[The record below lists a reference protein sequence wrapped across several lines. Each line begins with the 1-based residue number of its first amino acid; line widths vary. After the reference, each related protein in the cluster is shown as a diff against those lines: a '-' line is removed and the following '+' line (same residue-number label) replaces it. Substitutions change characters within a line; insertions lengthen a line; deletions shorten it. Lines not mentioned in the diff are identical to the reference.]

1 MHLSTHNWMR
11 AEPLATTLKRIKKF
25 GYESIE
31 ISGEP
36 TQYDIKD
43 TRKLL
48 KEHGIRCWGAVTL
61 TLGER
66 NLAAKD
72 EGQRA
77 RSVDYVKSVITMV
90 SELDGEIIT
99 LVPATVGKVVPDGT
113 EEEEWKWVVDATKEC
128 FAHGKKKGV
137 KIAVEPLNRFETY
150 FFNRAAQALALADAV
165 SPECGVCLDA
175 FHLNIEEED
184 MYDAIRLA
192 GKRLFDFHVADNNR
206 FAAGLGQLDWKKI
219 VATLKEIGYD
229 GALTNEFVAPVDRTP
244 AAKYPNMVE
253 RNPVDIPP
261 EQLKFIQDHG
271 SSLLTEEFYSDQM
284 RITAETILPLIG
296 KKMQEEKE
304 VGGQPRS
311 CGHDPLSP
319 ARAEGRG
326 MRMRIKHVQGLV
338 GSHTHRNGAPAP
350 ERLRSGAHVRR
361 RDPAHRDRR
370 RHRRLGRRQERRR
383 QRRHLRRAGAYAEP
397 RGRRRC

>member
-11 AEPLATTLKRIKKF
+11 AEPLAVTLNRIKKY

-36 TQYDIKD
+36 AQYDIND
-43 TRKLL
+43 TRALL

-77 RSVDYVKSVITMV
+77 KSVDYVKRVVTMV
-90 SELDGEIIT
+90 SELEGEIVT

-113 EEEEWKWVVDATKEC
+113 EEEEWKWVVDATMEC
-128 FAHGKKKGV
+128 FAHAQKKGV
-137 KIAVEPLNRFETY
+137 RLAIEPLNRFETY

-165 SPECGVCLDA
+165 HPDCGVCLDA

-184 MYDAIRLA
+184 IYEAIRLA

-206 FAAGLGQLDWKKI
+206 FAAGLGHLDWPKI

-244 AAKYPNMVE
+244 AAKYPDMVE

-271 SSLLTEEFYSDQM
+271 SSLLTEKFYDDQM
-284 RITAETILPLIG
+284 RITAETILPLI
-296 KKMQEEKE
+296 K
-304 VGGQPRS
+304 
-311 CGHDPLSP
+311 
-319 ARAEGRG
+319 
-326 MRMRIKHVQGLV
+326 
-338 GSHTHRNGAPAP
+338 
-350 ERLRSGAHVRR
+350 
-361 RDPAHRDRR
+361 
-370 RHRRLGRRQERRR
+370 
-383 QRRHLRRAGAYAEP
+383 
-397 RGRRRC
+397 

>member
-11 AEPLATTLKRIKKF
+11 AEPLETTLHRIKQF

-36 TQYDIKD
+36 GQYGVTE
-43 TRKLL
+43 TRALL

-77 RSVDYVKSVITMV
+77 RTVDYVKSVITMV

-99 LVPATVGKVVPDGT
+99 LVPATVGKVIPDAT
-113 EEEEWKWVVDATKEC
+113 EEEEWRWVVDATREC
-128 FAHGKKKGV
+128 FGHAQKKGV
-137 KIAVEPLNRFETY
+137 RIAVEPLNRFETY
-150 FFNRAAQALALADAV
+150 LFNRCAQALALANAV

-184 MYDAIRLA
+184 IYEAIRLA

-206 FAAGLGQLDWKKI
+206 FAAGLGHLDWPKI
-219 VATLKEIGYD
+219 IGTLKEIGYD

-244 AAKYPNMVE
+244 AAKYPDMVE
-253 RNPVDIPP
+253 RDPVDIPP

-271 SSLLTEEFYSDQM
+271 SSLLTEKFYSDQM
-284 RITAETILPLIG
+284 RITAETILPLI
-296 KKMQEEKE
+296 
-304 VGGQPRS
+304 R
-311 CGHDPLSP
+311 
-319 ARAEGRG
+319 
-326 MRMRIKHVQGLV
+326 
-338 GSHTHRNGAPAP
+338 
-350 ERLRSGAHVRR
+350 
-361 RDPAHRDRR
+361 
-370 RHRRLGRRQERRR
+370 
-383 QRRHLRRAGAYAEP
+383 
-397 RGRRRC
+397 

>member
-11 AEPLATTLKRIKKF
+11 AEPLAKTLARIKKY

-36 TQYDIKD
+36 TQYDVKE
-43 TRKLL
+43 TRALL

-77 RSVDYVKSVITMV
+77 RSVDYVKSVLTMV
-90 SELDGEIIT
+90 SELEGEIIT

-128 FAHGKKKGV
+128 FVHAKKVGV
-137 KIAVEPLNRFETY
+137 RIAVEPLNRFETY
-150 FFNRAAQALALADAV
+150 LFNRCAQALALADAV
-165 SPECGVCLDA
+165 SPEVGVCLDA

-206 FAAGLGQLDWKKI
+206 FAAGLGQLDWTKI
-219 VATLKEIGYD
+219 VGTLKEIGYD

-244 AAKYPNMVE
+244 ANKYPTMVDRE
-253 RNPVDIPP
+253 PVDISP

-271 SSLLTEEFYSDQM
+271 SSVLTEKFYADQM
-284 RITAETILPLIG
+284 RITAETILPLI
-296 KKMQEEKE
+296 K
-304 VGGQPRS
+304 
-311 CGHDPLSP
+311 
-319 ARAEGRG
+319 
-326 MRMRIKHVQGLV
+326 
-338 GSHTHRNGAPAP
+338 
-350 ERLRSGAHVRR
+350 
-361 RDPAHRDRR
+361 
-370 RHRRLGRRQERRR
+370 
-383 QRRHLRRAGAYAEP
+383 
-397 RGRRRC
+397 